1 MSPFT
6 QAVEDYIQLRRGLG
20 FKLKDYGDYL
30 HKFVAFLQAQGSS
43 HITTRLALDFAT
55 LPESSESCVL
65 GASDGHPA

>member
-1 MSPFT
+1 MSPLT

-43 HITTRLALDFAT
+43 HITTRLALANT
-55 LPESSESCVL
+55 GS
-65 GASDGHPA
+65 GAIDCGLTD